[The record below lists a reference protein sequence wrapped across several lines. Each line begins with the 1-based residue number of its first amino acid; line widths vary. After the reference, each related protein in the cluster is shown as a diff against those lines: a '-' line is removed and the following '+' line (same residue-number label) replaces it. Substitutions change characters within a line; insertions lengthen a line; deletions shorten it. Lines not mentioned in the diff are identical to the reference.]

1 MKDLKIVELDAFAMY
16 MFCNEYDKLEF
27 IPEFKTRIDTAKQ
40 NFKDSFLQRCSC
52 EACKNASDL
61 IINLNWYNYE

>member
-1 MKDLKIVELDAFAMY
+1 

-61 IINLNWYNYE
+61 IINLNWYDYE